1 MKADNES
8 RQEVKSLRQCGQ
20 RVVVQVESLAK
31 SVEALRETTNARIDA
46 LEKVADERAANTARQ
61 FDEVNRQLTEIRSDL
76 AESRRQHQS
85 MYRLLLTGL
94 GSSFIFIVGLLAFLL
109 FGYPG

>member
-20 RVVVQVESLAK
+20 RVVVQVEALAK
-31 SVEALRETTNARIDA
+31 SVEALRETTNVRIDA
-46 LEKVADERAANTARQ
+46 LEKVADERAANTDKR
-61 FDEVNRQLTEIRSDL
+61 FDEVKSEL
-76 AESRRQHQS
+76 AETRKEMRNVFWAIIGCFGTAVI
-85 MYRLLLTGL
+85 LLLG
-94 GSSFIFIVGLLAFLL
+94 FIGFIL